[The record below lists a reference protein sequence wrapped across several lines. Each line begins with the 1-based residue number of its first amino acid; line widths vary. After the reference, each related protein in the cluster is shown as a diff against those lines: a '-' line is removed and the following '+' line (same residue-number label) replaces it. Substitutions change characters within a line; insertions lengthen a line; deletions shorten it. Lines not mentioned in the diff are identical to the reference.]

1 MHQHGRLRFKL
12 RTWVLWFRCLPYD
25 CLAKCKS
32 LLRIKS
38 HKAQQRQFYQQ
49 AQLTLLH
56 EQQRIATSTQAALFL
71 SLATAIDLKAAR
83 ELTAA
88 GQLVGK
94 QRQHR
99 TMTAEDTACFDHSLN
114 ALDGNHETIRVA
126 VQ

>member
-1 MHQHGRLRFKL
+1 MRFKIQ
-12 RTWVLWFRCLPYD
+12 TWVLWLRCLPYD
-25 CLAKCKS
+25 CLSKCRS
-32 LLRIKS
+32 LLRIKG

-49 AQLTLLH
+49 AQLTLLQ
-56 EQQRIATSTQAALFL
+56 EQQRIAISTQAALFL

-94 QRQHR
+94 HRRQK
-99 TMTAEDTACFDHSLN
+99 TMTAEDIACFDQSLN